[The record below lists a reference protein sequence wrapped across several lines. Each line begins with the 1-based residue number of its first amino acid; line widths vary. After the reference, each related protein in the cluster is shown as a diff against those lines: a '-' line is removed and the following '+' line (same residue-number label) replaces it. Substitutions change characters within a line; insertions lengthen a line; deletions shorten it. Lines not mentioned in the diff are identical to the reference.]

1 MNKRF
6 GAKYAG
12 TKTGIIY
19 NNVMND
25 FSIPGFSNS
34 YGLKASKSNRIAPMK
49 RPVSSM
55 SPIIIVDRQN
65 RVRLALGASGGS
77 RIISAV
83 LQVEH
88 YHYHHYFIHLSLNFQ
103 CFERTKYLVFI
114 VIETIKLSGN

>member
-1 MNKRF
+1 
-6 GAKYAG
+6 
-12 TKTGIIY
+12 
-19 NNVMND
+19 MND
-25 FSIPGFSNS
+25 FSIPGYSNS

-83 LQVEH
+83 LQVKH
-88 YHYHHYFIHLSLNFQ
+88 YHYFIHLSLLIFSVLREY
-103 CFERTKYLVFI
+103 FVFI
-114 VIETIKLSGN
+114 VKTIK

>member
-1 MNKRF
+1 MEIRF

-25 FSIPGFSNS
+25 FSIPGYSNS

-55 SPIIIVDRQN
+55 SPIIIVDNQN
-65 RVRLALGASGGS
+65 RVRLVLGASGGS
-77 RIISAV
+77 RIISAIV
-83 LQVEH
+83 QV
-88 YHYHHYFIHLSLNFQ
+88 
-103 CFERTKYLVFI
+103 TKISIF
-114 VIETIKLSGN
+114 N